1 MLSTALAITLWPQQK
16 LPDTSLLRHTVEV
29 MEAASPGVSCLSFS
43 FPTTLSV
50 FLALEEHWRKV
61 LCPKGATTPWT
72 GRLGRRRRRKAEWGE
87 ERRGQEETRFQLLE
101 DNAKSKPAG

>member
-1 MLSTALAITLWPQQK
+1 MLSTALVITLWPQQK

-29 MEAASPGVSCLSFS
+29 TEAVSLGVSCLSFS

-50 FLALEEHWRKV
+50 FLALEGHWRKV

-87 ERRGQEETRFQLLE
+87 ERRRQEETRFQLLE
-101 DNAKSKPAG
+101 DKSRPAG